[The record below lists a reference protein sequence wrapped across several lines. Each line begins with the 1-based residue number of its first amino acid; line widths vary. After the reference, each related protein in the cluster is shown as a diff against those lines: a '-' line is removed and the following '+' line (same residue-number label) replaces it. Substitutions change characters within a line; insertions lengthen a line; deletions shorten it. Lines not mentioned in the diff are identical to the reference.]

1 MKHALGLSEKIK
13 RHCWDTKL
21 MLTDQFPEFL
31 HIHSQ
36 NSHHET
42 EDTVH
47 VLGEFLLD
55 VSTSLCWQRL
65 KEDYILGQ
73 PQQNQHH
80 QFCLC
85 FLWKVHDR
93 K

>member
-1 MKHALGLSEKIK
+1 
-13 RHCWDTKL
+13 

-36 NSHHET
+36 NGHHET

-47 VLGEFLLD
+47 ILGEFLLD
-55 VSTSLCWQRL
+55 VSTSLCGQRL

-73 PQQNQHH
+73 PQQDQHH

-85 FLWKVHDR
+85 FLWKVHYR

>member
-1 MKHALGLSEKIK
+1 
-13 RHCWDTKL
+13 

-73 PQQNQHH
+73 P
-80 QFCLC
+80 
-85 FLWKVHDR
+85 
-93 K
+93 

>member
-1 MKHALGLSEKIK
+1 
-13 RHCWDTKL
+13 

-36 NSHHET
+36 NGHHET
-42 EDTVH
+42 EDAVH

-55 VSTSLCWQRL
+55 VSTPLSRQCL

-73 PQQNQHH
+73 P
-80 QFCLC
+80 
-85 FLWKVHDR
+85 
-93 K
+93 